1 MLDGELKQLLIN
13 RALLVAESLYCQPDY
28 FIMFVIVLS
37 STVACS
43 VMLGHIGLDAGYCDL
58 VWLCLCTGVTIY
70 VISLYQWFVHYAG
83 HVAARSDGAAYWA
96 VAVAPLWQCHVLHH
110 DPDPAIS
117 RSARAQALD
126 VIAMLWGAGVPVLV
140 LLTLAPCD
148 VVAAARRILL
158 PSVVI
163 VMIVA
168 FLSIHMVNY
177 HGGTKSIHA
186 AHHADPMTE
195 ISPNVIDLLTGT
207 STQVENARHMIPNA
221 VAGAVVAAVA
231 CWLFS
236 TRKTVSWTSRAAW
249 TSCRTPRA

>member
-1 MLDGELKQLLIN
+1 MLQEDGELMMLLIN
-13 RALLVAESLYCQPDY
+13 RVLLVAESLCCQPYY
-28 FIMFVIVLS
+28 FVMFVIVLA

-43 VMLGHIGLDAGYCDL
+43 VMLGRIDLDAGYYDL
-58 VWLCLCTGVTIY
+58 ACLCLCTGVTIY
-70 VISLYQWFVHYAG
+70 AMSLYQWFVHYAG
-83 HVAARSDGAAYWA
+83 HVAARSDGAAFWA
-96 VAVAPLWQCHVLHH
+96 VAVAPLWPCHVLHH

-117 RSARAQALD
+117 QSARAQVLD

-140 LLTLAPCD
+140 LLTLAPSAA
-148 VVAAARRILL
+148 VAAVRQILL

-163 VMIVA
+163 VMIVT

-186 AHHADPMTE
+186 AHHADVMTE

-207 STQVENARHMIPNA
+207 STQVEDARHMIPNA
-221 VAGAVVAAVA
+221 VAGAVVAVVA

-236 TRKTVSWTSRAAW
+236 VRMTAES
-249 TSCRTPRA
+249 RTPS